1 MHNLINLP
9 LPAPAQATTHDHPAP
24 ATAPTT
30 GTGVFL
36 THQSVITFP
45 VASAIVTIIWQVLSR
60 VQPAWQH
67 NDLVPLVIA
76 LLVGSLLYWQGNPTV
91 TNTRERILTIFYAL
105 LNAFTLA
112 AAALGIGAIA
122 G

>member
-9 LPAPAQATTHDHPAP
+9 LPIDMQTAAAENAPVTPANGP
-24 ATAPTT
+24 
-30 GTGVFL
+30 GVFL

-45 VASAIVTIIWQVLSR
+45 VASAFVTIIWQVLGR
-60 VQPAWQH
+60 VYPEWQH

-76 LLVGSLLYWQGNPTV
+76 LLVGSVLYWQSNPP
-91 TNTRERILTIFYAL
+91 TNSVRNHVLTIFYAL